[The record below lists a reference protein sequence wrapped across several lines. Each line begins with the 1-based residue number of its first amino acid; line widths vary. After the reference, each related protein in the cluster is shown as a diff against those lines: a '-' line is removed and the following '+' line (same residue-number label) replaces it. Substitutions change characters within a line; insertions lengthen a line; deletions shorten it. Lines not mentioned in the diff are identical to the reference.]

1 VAPTPG
7 KDVGTSAGAIP
18 ERTHI
23 GTTGSSGRVNTRFI
37 PPLRDVNE
45 AGDVDGVGIVSH
57 DHLDRFVHLGL
68 MGTVTVVR

>member
-45 AGDVDGVGIVSH
+45 TGDVDGGG
-57 DHLDRFVHLGL
+57 DGFGDRLDRFVHLGL
-68 MGTVTVVR
+68 MCRVTVVR